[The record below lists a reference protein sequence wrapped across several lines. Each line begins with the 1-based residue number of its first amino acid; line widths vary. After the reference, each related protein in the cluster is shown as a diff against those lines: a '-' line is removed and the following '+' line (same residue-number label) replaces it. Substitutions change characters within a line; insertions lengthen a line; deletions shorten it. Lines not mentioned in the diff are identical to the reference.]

1 MHIYDKLHRLY
12 NKLIK
17 ISIIGKIITIISKT
31 AITLGL
37 FISLKLNLFNK
48 FIFFYKV
55 NNKLNFQIQQYDL
68 FTKWLIN
75 NISCTQN
82 VEKKCYYL
90 HILFVEKL
98 GTKELFKEYINA
110 VLSLDNKLL
119 QYRLAAYEIPW
130 IWFLNQ
136 NLTYD
141 NYFTDHRKLLEIV
154 ANNMHDKS
162 LKKQVNHI
170 HKNIAILVMSMHSKR
185 HASARLEIYLANE
198 FAKQGYDV
206 SIFVADTTY
215 LCDNEHYILEPLFSR
230 HNNSTIFQSD
240 HNFIKENSV
249 NIIYNHGNTAE
260 EMYNNYINAIYDYAP
275 ELIIDITWENAI
287 FNPILKK
294 DFTIISVPLGGNI
307 TAADIHGY
315 VSRNIQDSIKINNTY
330 KTLDNVAMI
339 EGNIY
344 IPYDTTI
351 YKRFKR
357 KLYGISDNDFVIV
370 TVGNRLEHELSNTL
384 IFEMSKILDDINDIK
399 WILIGP
405 NFPNDKSL
413 DKYVQNK
420 QIILWG
426 YERELPSLYNICD
439 CFLNPAR
446 IGGGGSVALF
456 VQCGKPAVVTNT
468 PSDVLPFIGIENTV
482 DYNDDKDLINEI
494 IKIYNNRN
502 YGKQLASNQ
511 RKTLM
516 RYELSPEN
524 FVKQI
529 IKLYNTMREKYND

>member
-1 MHIYDKLHRLY
+1 MNIYDKLYRLY
-12 NKLIK
+12 NKLRK
-17 ISIIGKIITIISKT
+17 ISIIGKIIIIISK
-31 AITLGL
+31 AAVTLGL
-37 FISLKLNLFNK
+37 FISLRLNLFNK

-55 NNKLNFQIQQYDL
+55 NNKLSFQIQKYDL

-75 NISCTQN
+75 NISRTQDI
-82 VEKKCYYL
+82 EKKCYYL

-136 NLTYD
+136 NLIYDTYYAE
-141 NYFTDHRKLLEIV
+141 NRKLLEIV
-154 ANNMHDKS
+154 ANNMYDKS
-162 LKKQVNHI
+162 LKKQVDHI
-170 HKNIAILVMSMHSKR
+170 HKKIAILVMGLHSKR
-185 HASARLEIYLANE
+185 HASTRLEIYLANE

-206 SIFVADTTY
+206 SIFVADTNY
-215 LCDNEHYILEPLFSR
+215 LCDDEDYILEPLFSR

-260 EMYNNYINAIYDYAP
+260 EMYNNYLNSIYDYAP
-275 ELIIDITWENAI
+275 EFIIDITWENAI

-315 VSRNIQDSIKINNTY
+315 VSRDIQDSIKINNTY

-357 KLYGISDNDFVIV
+357 EIYGIKKEDFVII
-370 TVGNRLEHELSNTL
+370 TVGNRLEYEISDVL
-384 IFEMSKILDDINDIK
+384 FKEMFKLLDNNDNIK
-399 WILIGP
+399 WILVGSKPAID
-405 NFPNDKSL
+405 NTL
-413 DKYVQNK
+413 RKYLISEK
-420 QIILWG
+420 IILWG
-426 YERELPSLYNICD
+426 YERELPSLYAICD
-439 CFLNPAR
+439 CFFNPPR
-446 IGGGGSVALF
+446 IGGGGSIACF
-456 VQCGKPAVVTNT
+456 IQMDKPAVIANM
-468 PSDVLPFIGIENTV
+468 PSDILPFIGQENTI
-482 DYNDDKDLINEI
+482 DYTNDESYINILLRICNDE
-494 IKIYNNRN
+494 K
-502 YGKQLASNQ
+502 YGTALAKNQ
-511 RKTLM
+511 KKNLM
-516 RYELSPEN
+516 RYDLTPEY
-524 FVKQI
+524 FIKQI
-529 IKLYNTMREKYND
+529 IDLYNEIKG